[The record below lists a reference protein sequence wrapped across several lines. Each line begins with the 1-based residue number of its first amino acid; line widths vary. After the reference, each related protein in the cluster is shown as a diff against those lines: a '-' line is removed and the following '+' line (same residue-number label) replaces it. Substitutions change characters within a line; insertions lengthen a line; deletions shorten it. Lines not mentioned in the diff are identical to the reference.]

1 MKNLLN
7 KNTKNRAIRDTGI
20 EALRLVAI
28 FMIIASHSVPF
39 YGNED
44 SAFFINLNNA
54 TVNIS
59 HFVMII
65 IKYLGQI
72 GNCMFMVISAYFL
85 LDSKVVK
92 KEKALMLI
100 TDSLFISVIILLITI
115 FCTDI
120 KISSDEFIKQF
131 FPITYQGCWFVG
143 CYLFLYLIHPIL
155 NKIIYGYNKK
165 QILRIS
171 MFMFVFYSILS
182 TFIRGEGY
190 FYNFLI
196 AFIMIYFVVA
206 YLKLYLSK
214 MSSKI
219 SINLGAVGIGILGI
233 VGLILTT
240 NILGLHFES
249 MRDKMLRW
257 NIFSNPFI
265 ILLSI
270 GMFNLFRRWKFKNLF
285 INSMASLTLYVYMIH
300 ENPIIRENFKPIF
313 FEKSF
318 YSISLISV
326 VILII
331 FTILLCFPISWLY
344 KEIIQKWVKK
354 IAIYI
359 WNIIKHNYQIFE
371 NKILKI
377 E

>member
-1 MKNLLN
+1 
-7 KNTKNRAIRDTGI
+7 
-20 EALRLVAI
+20 
-28 FMIIASHSVPF
+28 
-39 YGNED
+39 
-44 SAFFINLNNA
+44 
-54 TVNIS
+54 
-59 HFVMII
+59 
-65 IKYLGQI
+65 
-72 GNCMFMVISAYFL
+72 
-85 LDSKVVK
+85 
-92 KEKALMLI
+92 
-100 TDSLFISVIILLITI
+100 
-115 FCTDI
+115 
-120 KISSDEFIKQF
+120 
-131 FPITYQGCWFVG
+131 
-143 CYLFLYLIHPIL
+143 
-155 NKIIYGYNKK
+155 
-165 QILRIS
+165 
-171 MFMFVFYSILS
+171 
-182 TFIRGEGY
+182 
-190 FYNFLI
+190 
-196 AFIMIYFVVA
+196 MIYFVVA

-331 FTILLCFPISWLY
+331 FNILLCFPISWLY